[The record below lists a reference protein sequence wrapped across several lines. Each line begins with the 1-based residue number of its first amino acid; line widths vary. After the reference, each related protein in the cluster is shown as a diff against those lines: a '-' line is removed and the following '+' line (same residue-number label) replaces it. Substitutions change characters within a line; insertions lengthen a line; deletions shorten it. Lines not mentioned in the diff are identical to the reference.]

1 MITKKNK
8 VGRRFLYREILNKIA
23 KNTNE
28 MIIEGLLI
36 DDNLITYELIDEHKE
51 LDISIIL
58 SDDVGTFPLVEEI
71 VITTSDNFNDIGIL
85 NNLLNMFD
93 ELIKEENKW
102 NIK

>member
-8 VGRRFLYREILNKIA
+8 VQKRFLYREILNKIA

-36 DDNLITYELIDEHKE
+36 DDNLITYELVDESKE

-58 SDDVGTFPLVEEI
+58 SDDVGTFPKVEEI
-71 VITTSDNFNDIGIL
+71 VITTSDNFNDIGII

-93 ELIKEENKW
+93 
-102 NIK
+102 

>member
-8 VGRRFLYREILNKIA
+8 VNKRFMYREILNKIA

-36 DDNLITYELIDEHKE
+36 DDNLITYELVDEHKE
-51 LDISIIL
+51 MDISIIL
-58 SDDVGTFPLVEEI
+58 SEDVGTFPKVEEV
-71 VITTSDNFNDIGIL
+71 VITTSDNFNDIGII

-93 ELIKEENKW
+93 
-102 NIK
+102 

>member
-8 VGRRFLYREILNKIA
+8 IGRRFLYREILNKIA

-28 MIIEGLLI
+28 MIIQGMLI
-36 DDNLITYELIDEHKE
+36 DDNLITYELVDEHKE

-58 SDDVGTFPLVEEI
+58 SDDVGTFPKVEEVI
-71 VITTSDNFNDIGIL
+71 VTTSDNFNDIGII

-93 ELIKEENKW
+93 
-102 NIK
+102 

>member
-8 VGRRFLYREILNKIA
+8 VGKRLMYREILNKIA

-36 DDNLITYELIDEHKE
+36 DDNLITYELVDEHKE

-58 SDDVGTFPLVEEI
+58 SDDVGTFPKVEEI
-71 VITTSDNFNDIGIL
+71 VITASDNFNDIGII

-93 ELIKEENKW
+93 
-102 NIK
+102 

>member
-8 VGRRFLYREILNKIA
+8 IGRRYLYREILNKIS

-36 DDNLITYELIDEHKE
+36 DDNLITYELVDEHKE
-51 LDISIIL
+51 MDISIIL
-58 SDDVGTFPLVEEI
+58 SDDVGTFPKVDEV
-71 VITTSDNFNDIGIL
+71 VITTSDNFNDIGVI

-93 ELIKEENKW
+93 
-102 NIK
+102 

>member
-8 VGRRFLYREILNKIA
+8 VQKRFLYREILNKIA

-58 SDDVGTFPLVEEI
+58 SDDVGTFPKVEEV
-71 VITTSDNFNDIGIL
+71 VITTSDSFNDIGII
-85 NNLLNMFD
+85 NNLLNMFS
-93 ELIKEENKW
+93 
-102 NIK
+102 

>member
-8 VGRRFLYREILNKIA
+8 IGRRFLYREILNKIA

-36 DDNLITYELIDEHKE
+36 DDNLITYELVDEYKE

-58 SDDVGTFPLVEEI
+58 SEDVGTFPKVEEI
-71 VITTSDNFNDIGIL
+71 VITTSDYFNDIGII

-93 ELIKEENKW
+93 
-102 NIK
+102 

>member
-8 VGRRFLYREILNKIA
+8 VGKRLMYREILNKMSTH
-23 KNTNE
+23 TNG
-28 MIIEGLLI
+28 MIILGLLI
-36 DDNLITYELIDEHKE
+36 DDNLITYELVDEHKE

-71 VITTSDNFNDIGIL
+71 VITTSDNFNDIGVI

-93 ELIKEENKW
+93 
-102 NIK
+102 